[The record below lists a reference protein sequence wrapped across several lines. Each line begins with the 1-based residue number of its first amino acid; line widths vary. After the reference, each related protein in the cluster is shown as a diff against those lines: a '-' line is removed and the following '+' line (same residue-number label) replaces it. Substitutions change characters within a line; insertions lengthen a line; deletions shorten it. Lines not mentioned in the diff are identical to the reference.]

1 MQAACGLTCQI
12 FHMFKSRPCRRLSHA
27 PRGLCVAVIE
37 TPHCGLQRAFSAQ
50 MELLV
55 VTVVLNV
62 LKYLLIP
69 QAEFEILSGNDFVF
83 DFEAIML
90 SGGSIFTRED

>member
-1 MQAACGLTCQI
+1 M
-12 FHMFKSRPCRRLSHA
+12 
-27 PRGLCVAVIE
+27 VIE
-37 TPHCGLQRAFSAQ
+37 TPHCGLRRAFSAE

-55 VTVVLNV
+55 VTAVLNV

-69 QAEFEILSGNDFVF
+69 QAEFEILSGNYFIF

-90 SGGSIFTRED
+90 SGGSISTRED